1 MYLLS
6 IIIPIYNEE
15 ENIPV
20 LFERLNGVISQL
32 KIEAEY
38 IFINDGSKVI
48 PFPWLRILYQKI
60 QI

>member
-48 PFPWLRILYQKI
+48 PFP
-60 QI
+60 